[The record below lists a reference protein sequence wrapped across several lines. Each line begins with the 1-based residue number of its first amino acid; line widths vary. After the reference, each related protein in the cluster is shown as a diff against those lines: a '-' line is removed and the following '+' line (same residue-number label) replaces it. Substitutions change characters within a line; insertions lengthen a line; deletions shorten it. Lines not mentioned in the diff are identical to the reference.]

1 MSEFFVLEFT
11 RTIMFIIGA
20 IIFTS
25 VCIKRRDLISWLPA
39 YIAGSLSEI
48 LRLISELDYDV
59 YYLIGLGFS
68 SLTLIFMI
76 IAVSHEYYTTFCTP
90 PKRNIISFFQISLIQ
105 LIISIGLQVII
116 GILLLI
122 AFFMILRIALKKRT
136 PTHAFFCFILVCG
149 ILNLIALV
157 LRDAGLEGA
166 QEFFEFSSIV
176 MSTNLLLTGLV
187 TLIEERLVKSETK
200 YRLAFNRAE
209 FYEDLFI
216 HDINNILQNLQFS
229 LEIISQNLED
239 YEKKER
245 LEELILIAKGQVN
258 RGAELGIKVKKLSD
272 LETGTIKNE
281 PIEVI
286 KVLEQIIKD
295 IKTNSPLD
303 KINITI
309 SCDREKIFVNANILL
324 EDIFKIIL
332 NNAIKYNESVIKEIL
347 IKITRELK
355 NSRSNIRI
363 EFIDNGYGI
372 PDSMKKSLFQPVY
385 KKNKDFKRIGLGLLL
400 VNEVIKRIS
409 GQVHIEDKVLGDYT
423 KGTNIVLIIPEAYGI
438 LESER

>member
-149 ILNLIALV
+149 I
-157 LRDAGLEGA
+157 
-166 QEFFEFSSIV
+166 
-176 MSTNLLLTGLV
+176 
-187 TLIEERLVKSETK
+187 
-200 YRLAFNRAE
+200 
-209 FYEDLFI
+209 
-216 HDINNILQNLQFS
+216 
-229 LEIISQNLED
+229 
-239 YEKKER
+239 
-245 LEELILIAKGQVN
+245 
-258 RGAELGIKVKKLSD
+258 
-272 LETGTIKNE
+272 
-281 PIEVI
+281 
-286 KVLEQIIKD
+286 
-295 IKTNSPLD
+295 
-303 KINITI
+303 
-309 SCDREKIFVNANILL
+309 
-324 EDIFKIIL
+324 
-332 NNAIKYNESVIKEIL
+332 
-347 IKITRELK
+347 
-355 NSRSNIRI
+355 
-363 EFIDNGYGI
+363 
-372 PDSMKKSLFQPVY
+372 
-385 KKNKDFKRIGLGLLL
+385 
-400 VNEVIKRIS
+400 
-409 GQVHIEDKVLGDYT
+409 
-423 KGTNIVLIIPEAYGI
+423 
-438 LESER
+438 